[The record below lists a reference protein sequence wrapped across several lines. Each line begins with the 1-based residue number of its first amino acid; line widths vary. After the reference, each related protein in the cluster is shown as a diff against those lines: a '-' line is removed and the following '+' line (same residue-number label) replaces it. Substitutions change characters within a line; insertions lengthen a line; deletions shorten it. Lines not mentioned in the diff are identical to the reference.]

1 MTVCYSILPNVIPVI
16 IFNNMTELF
25 CLAFSFWISLMMSQ
39 REKPRLKTG
48 QRTDITRLRRER
60 KTVTIMQ
67 RKGTEDLIC
76 ER

>member
-16 IFNNMTELF
+16 IFNNMTKFF
-25 CLAFSFWISLMMSQ
+25 CFPFSFWISLMTSR

-48 QRTDITRLRRER
+48 QRTDITRPRRER

-67 RKGTEDLIC
+67 RKETEDHIC
-76 ER
+76 E